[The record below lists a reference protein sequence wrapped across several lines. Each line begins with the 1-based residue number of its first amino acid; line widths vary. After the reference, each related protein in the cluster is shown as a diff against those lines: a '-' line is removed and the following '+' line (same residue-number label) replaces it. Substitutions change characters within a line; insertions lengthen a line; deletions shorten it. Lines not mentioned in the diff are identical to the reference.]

1 MEMKNYWFIGDIHG
15 EIQLLNRLL
24 ENVLSFKPERIVFV
38 GDYIDRG
45 PQAKEVVDRILSL
58 EVPVSCL
65 MGNHELMMLNAM
77 EDLGYGI
84 NPIELWYYNGGE
96 ATLQSFGST
105 SFFSFQSD
113 LDSHYLDFFR
123 SLKMSE
129 VIKLGSSGDVLV
141 CHAGISPF
149 IPLEDHLGLTGYE
162 NLRRYLINNQ
172 IDPGDSFL
180 WVRDAFFNSSP
191 DLWEG
196 YLVIHG
202 HTPVLKLKR
211 FIVANGRSDFHFVE
225 NDLCMRKDRASG
237 KILSVDIDSGS
248 VISGRLTGLGLFIEK
263 EDSDNPEIRMRSMTV
278 SREEIFPRDLGLVT
292 FGI

>member
-1 MEMKNYWFIGDIHG
+1 MKNFWFIGDIHG
-15 EIQLLNRLL
+15 EISLLNSLL
-24 ENVLSFKPERIVFV
+24 ENILSFNPERIVFV

-45 PQAKEVVDRILSL
+45 PHVKEVIDRIMGL

-96 ATLQSFGST
+96 ATLQSFGSN
-105 SFFSFQSD
+105 SFFSFQSE
-113 LDSHYLDFFR
+113 LDSPYMEFFQ

-129 VIKLGSSGDVLV
+129 VIRLGIPGDILV
-141 CHAGISPF
+141 THAGISPF
-149 IPLEDHLGLTGYE
+149 IPVEDQLGMAGYKNLT
-162 NLRRYLINNQ
+162 RYLIENHL
-172 IDPGDSFL
+172 DPGDSFL

-191 DLWEG
+191 SLWNG
-196 YLVIHG
+196 YLVVHG

-211 FIVANGRSDFHFVE
+211 FIVANGNTDFHFVE
-225 NDLCMRKDRASG
+225 NDLCIRKDRSSG
-237 KILSVDIDSGS
+237 KVISVDIDSGS

-263 EDSDNPEIRMRSMTV
+263 EDPGNPEIRMRSMTV
-278 SREEIFPRDLGLVT
+278 SKEEIFPRDLGLVT
-292 FGI
+292 FGV